1 MQINASVVL
10 IECSDRNIA
19 PHPKI
24 VAIGSSTTAGE
35 GNIRACPGRLLCFL
49 RDEYPN
55 AAITLANKGIG
66 GQEAPVELQRF
77 DTDVIAEKSDLVI
90 WQIGTTRAIRDGLVR
105 LRAASTRRGHRQP
118 RTSARASCSC
128 IAAGSDRYRLCGA
141 DFRSSPINRHSRY
154 LTACRKRAK
163 FRHVSL
169 CHFSPVMLKIS
180 RT

>member
-90 WQIGTTRAIRDGLVR
+90 WQIGTTRPSAMDSSGCARRRQGAVIGSRERR
-105 LRAASTRRGHRQP
+105 LG
-118 RTSARASCSC
+118 
-128 IAAGSDRYRLCGA
+128 RLA
-141 DFRSSPINRHSRY
+141 
-154 LTACRKRAK
+154 
-163 FRHVSL
+163 
-169 CHFSPVMLKIS
+169 
-180 RT
+180 